1 MEHAGV
7 EPQICGSVFYGNSP
21 VPSLTEFRSHTS
33 GVFGLVGIPPDSVI
47 YDRIQ
52 AEADELINALRD
64 LYRRLTDKRVKR
76 DVKEII
82 ESVTLIVKDLMMLA
96 AKEAYRLWRRL
107 KRALKALIRDL
118 KRRIRRRRRS
128 R

>member
-1 MEHAGV
+1 MVGV
-7 EPQICGSVFYGNSP
+7 
-21 VPSLTEFRSHTS
+21 
-33 GVFGLVGIPPDSVI
+33 PPDSVI
-47 YDRIQ
+47 YNRIQ

-76 DVKEII
+76 DVREII